1 MILST
6 LKKMFKKEVIEQNGM
21 EIKIKD
27 VGEDNALDTFLNTLS
42 ETDKNKKVFDL
53 TQAQIC
59 DYVKA
64 LAIFQTEAI
73 EDLLDCSSK
82 AMTMLCHRLY
92 ETNNSEVN
100 FKINFIGTKDEVKE
114 ENFTFKLK
122 EIKEN
127 MAQSKS
133 DVTSETSEYAED
145 NSKEPHEKVNTFLN
159 QPEKVWELFQ
169 QVKQALPDKKEG
181 LETAFT
187 TAGLLI
193 VFEYMSARN
202 IADKQAKLEGLVKGD
217 VQLGKSFEAHI
228 TREEIEYKLS
238 NRPVDNYDMNSA
250 VKNKMKLN

>member
-82 AMTMLCHRLY
+82 AITMLCHRLH
-92 ETNNSEVN
+92 ETNYPEVN
-100 FKINFIGTKDEVKE
+100 FKVNFAGTKDEVKE
-114 ENFTFKLK
+114 ENFTFHLK

-127 MAQSKS
+127 TIELKS
-133 DVTSETSEYAED
+133 DAKSEYADD

-159 QPEKVWELFQ
+159 QSEKVWELFQ

-181 LETAFT
+181 LDTAFT

-202 IADKQAKLEGLVKGD
+202 IADKQAKLEGLVKGE

-228 TREEIEYKLS
+228 IREEIEYELS
-238 NRPVDNYDMNSA
+238 NRPIDNDEMNNV
-250 VKNKMKLN
+250 VKNKMKLI